1 MASVS
6 RLNGFRPV
14 KFNTGAPYTGAAS
27 MYFIPAS
34 NADVIMVG
42 DVVKL
47 AGDSRSPTG
56 VPTVA
61 RHAGGATEA
70 AVGVVV
76 GIIYSGMGDSQNVP
90 PVTDINTPI
99 YRRASTDRYVMVAD
113 DPNLIF
119 EAQASASGSFTSVDV
134 GLNAGVRATAGSTST
149 GSSGMDVDL
158 GAKAT
163 TATLPLKI
171 VGFPYRPD
179 NNIGDAFVSLYVA
192 INNHQYKG
200 GTGTAGV

>member
-6 RLNGFRPV
+6 RINGLRPV
-14 KFNTGAPYTGAAS
+14 KMITGAPYNGQSSLYFVPAA
-27 MYFIPAS
+27 
-34 NADVIMVG
+34 NGDVIMVG

-76 GIIYSGMGDSQNVP
+76 GIIFSGVGDSANVP
-90 PVTDINTPI
+90 PVTDINTPV

-113 DPNLIF
+113 DPNIVF
-119 EAQASASGSFTSVDV
+119 EAQTMGATLAAADI
-134 GLNAGVRATAGSTST
+134 GLNAEVDVTAGSTTS
-149 GSSGMDVDL
+149 GASGMAVDL
-158 GAKAT
+158 STKAA
-163 TATLPLKI
+163 TATLPLKLF
-171 VGFPYRPD
+171 GFPNRPD
-179 NNIGDAFVSLYVA
+179 NNIGDAFTNVYVL

-200 GTGTAGV
+200 STGTAGV

>member
-14 KFNTGAPYTGAAS
+14 KFKNGQPYNGGAS
-27 MYFIPAS
+27 VYFVPAT

-56 VPTVA
+56 APTVA

-76 GIIYSGMGDSQNVP
+76 GIAYSGMGDTQNVP
-90 PVTDINTPI
+90 PVTDLNTPVF
-99 YRRASTDRYVMVAD
+99 RRASTDRYLLVAD
-113 DPNLIF
+113 DPDLVF

-134 GLNAGVRATAGSTST
+134 GLNAGVRATAGNTAS
-149 GSSGMDVDL
+149 GASGMDVDL
-158 GAKAT
+158 AAKAV

-179 NNIGDAFVSLYVA
+179 NSVGDAFVSLYVV
-192 INNHQYKG
+192 INNHQYQG

>member
-6 RLNGFRPV
+6 SLNGFRPV
-14 KFNTGAPYTGAAS
+14 KHITGAPYNGQAGTYFVPAA
-27 MYFIPAS
+27 

-47 AGDSRSPTG
+47 AGDGRAPTG

-76 GIIYSGMGDSQNVP
+76 GILFTGVGDAQNIP
-90 PVTDINTPI
+90 PVTDLNTPV
-99 YRRASTDRYVMVAD
+99 YRRTLTDRYLLVAD
-113 DPNLIF
+113 APDLVF
-119 EAQASASGSFTSVDV
+119 EAQTSGATFATADIGSNCEVDV
-134 GLNAGVRATAGSTST
+134 TAGSTTS
-149 GSSGMDVDL
+149 GSSGMAIDL
-158 GAKAT
+158 ANKGT

-179 NNIGDAFVSLYVA
+179 NQIGDTYTRAYVM
-192 INNHQYKG
+192 INNHQYRG
-200 GTGTAGV
+200 GDGTTGV

>member
-6 RLNGFRPV
+6 RLNGLRPV
-14 KFNTGAPYTGAAS
+14 KTSTGAPYVGQANV
-27 MYFIPAS
+27 YFVPAS
-34 NADVIMVG
+34 NSDVIMVG

-47 AGDSRSPTG
+47 AGDGRSPTG

-76 GIIYSGMGDSQNVP
+76 GIAYSGMGDSQNVP
-90 PVTDINTPI
+90 PVTDLNTPI
-99 YRRASTDRYVMVAD
+99 YRRASTDRYLLVAD
-113 DPNLIF
+113 DPSLIF
-119 EAQASASGSFTSVDV
+119 EGQASASGSFTTVDI
-134 GLNAGVRATAGSTST
+134 GLNAGIRATAGSTTS
-149 GSSGMDVDL
+149 GASGMDIDL
-158 GAKAT
+158 GAKAA

-179 NNIGDAFVSLYVA
+179 NNVGDAFINLYVR
-192 INNHQYKG
+192 INNHQYNG

>member
-6 RLNGFRPV
+6 RISGLRPV
-14 KFNTGAPYTGAAS
+14 KHVSGGSYTGQANVYFVPAA
-27 MYFIPAS
+27 

-76 GIIYSGMGDSQNVP
+76 GILFSGVGDTQNVP
-90 PVTDINTPI
+90 PVTDLNTPV
-99 YRRASTDRYVMVAD
+99 YRRASTDRYLLVAD
-113 DPNLIF
+113 DPGLIF
-119 EAQASASGSFTSVDV
+119 EAQTMGATLAAVDV
-134 GLNAGVRATAGSTST
+134 GLNAEVDVTAGNTAS
-149 GSSGMDVDL
+149 GASGMAVDL
-158 GAKAT
+158 STKAT
-163 TATLPLKI
+163 TATLPLKV

-179 NNIGDAFVSLYVA
+179 NNIGDAFTNVYVR
-192 INNHQYKG
+192 INNHQLNS
-200 GTGTAGV
+200 GTGSAGV

>member
-6 RLNGFRPV
+6 RINGFRPV
-14 KFNTGAPYTGAAS
+14 KFLDGKPYTGQANV
-27 MYFIPAS
+27 YFVPSS
-34 NADVIMVG
+34 NSDVIMVG

-47 AGDSRSPTG
+47 AGDGRSPTG

-76 GIIYSGMGDSQNVP
+76 GILFSGVGDTQNVP
-90 PVTDINTPI
+90 PVTDLNTPV
-99 YRRASTDRYVMVAD
+99 YRRASTDRYLLVAD
-113 DPNLIF
+113 DPNVVF
-119 EAQASASGSFTSVDV
+119 EAQTSGATFATADIGQNCEPDV
-134 GLNAGVRATAGSTST
+134 AAGSTTS
-149 GSSGMDVDL
+149 GASGMTIDL
-158 GAKAT
+158 STKAG
-163 TATLPLKI
+163 TATLPLKV

-179 NNIGDAFVSLYVA
+179 NNIGDSYTNAYVV
-192 INNHQYKG
+192 INNHQFKG

>member
-6 RLNGFRPV
+6 RINGLTPV
-14 KFNTGAPYTGAAS
+14 KFNTGAPYTGAANV
-27 MYFIPAS
+27 YFVPAA

-47 AGDSRSPTG
+47 AGDSRSPSG
-56 VPTVA
+56 VQTVA

-76 GIIYSGMGDSQNVP
+76 GILFTGMGDMANVP
-90 PVTDINTPI
+90 PVTDLNTPV
-99 YRRASTDRYVMVAD
+99 YRRTLTDRYLLVAD

-119 EAQASASGSFTSVDV
+119 EAQTMGATFAGVDV
-134 GLNAGVRATAGSTST
+134 GLNAEVDVTAGSTTS
-149 GSSGMDVDL
+149 GSSGMAVDL
-158 GAKAT
+158 STKAA

-171 VGFPYRPD
+171 VGYPARPD
-179 NNIGDAFVSLYVA
+179 NNIGDAFTRVYVT

>member
-6 RLNGFRPV
+6 RINGLRPV
-14 KFNTGAPYTGAAS
+14 KTSTGAPYVGQS
-27 MYFIPAS
+27 NVYFVPAS
-34 NADVIMVG
+34 NSDVIMVG

-56 VPTVA
+56 AQTVA

-76 GIIYSGMGDSQNVP
+76 GILYSGVGDSQNVP
-90 PVTDINTPI
+90 PVTDINTPV
-99 YRRASTDRYVMVAD
+99 YRRASTDRYLMVAD
-113 DPNLIF
+113 DPSLIF
-119 EAQASASGSFTSVDV
+119 ECQTMGATLAAADIGLNCEVDV
-134 GLNAGVRATAGSTST
+134 TAGSTSS
-149 GSSGMDVDL
+149 GASGMAADL
-158 GAKAT
+158 STKAA

-179 NNIGDAFVSLYVA
+179 NNIGDAFTNVYVR
-192 INNHQYKG
+192 INNHQYNG

>member
-6 RLNGFRPV
+6 RINGLRPV
-14 KFNTGAPYTGAAS
+14 KTNTGSPYTGQAGV
-27 MYFIPAS
+27 YFVPAS
-34 NADVIMVG
+34 NSDVIMVG

-47 AGDSRSPTG
+47 AGDGRSPSG

-76 GIIYSGMGDSQNVP
+76 GILFTGMGDTQNVP
-90 PVTDINTPI
+90 PVTDINPPV
-99 YRRASTDRYVMVAD
+99 YRRASTDRYLLVAD
-113 DPNLIF
+113 DPQLIF
-119 EAQASASGSFTSVDV
+119 EAQAIGGTFATADI
-134 GLNAGVRATAGSTST
+134 GLNAEVDVAAGNTTS
-149 GSSGMDVDL
+149 GASGMTVDL
-158 GAKAT
+158 ATKAT

-171 VGFPYRPD
+171 VGFPARPD
-179 NNIGDAFVSLYVA
+179 NNVGDAFVNLYVK
-192 INNHQYKG
+192 INNHQYTG

>member
-6 RLNGFRPV
+6 RINGLRPV
-14 KFNTGAPYTGAAS
+14 KTSNGTPYVGQANV
-27 MYFIPAS
+27 YFVPAS

-76 GIIYSGMGDSQNVP
+76 GILYTGVGDTQNVP
-90 PVTDINTPI
+90 PVTDLNTPV
-99 YRRASTDRYVMVAD
+99 YRRASTDRYLLVAD
-113 DPNLIF
+113 DPTLIF
-119 EAQASASGSFTSVDV
+119 EGQTMGATLAAADI
-134 GLNAGVRATAGSTST
+134 GLNAEVDVTAGSTTT
-149 GSSGMDVDL
+149 GASGMAIDL
-158 GAKAT
+158 STKAA

-179 NNIGDAFVSLYVA
+179 NNIGDAFTNVYVR
-192 INNHQYKG
+192 INNHQLNS
-200 GTGTAGV
+200 GTGSAGV

>member
-6 RLNGFRPV
+6 RINGLRPV
-14 KFNTGAPYTGAAS
+14 KYLDGKGYFGQANL
-27 MYFIPAS
+27 YFIPAA

-56 VPTVA
+56 AQTVA

-76 GIIYSGMGDSQNVP
+76 GIIYSGVGDTQNVP
-90 PVTDINTPI
+90 PVTDLNTPV

-113 DPNLIF
+113 DPNTVF
-119 EAQASASGSFTSVDV
+119 EAQTMGATLAAADI
-134 GLNAGVRATAGSTST
+134 GLNAEVDVSAGSTTS
-149 GSSGMDVDL
+149 GASGMAVDL
-158 GAKAT
+158 STKAA
-163 TATLPLKI
+163 TATLPLKL

-179 NNIGDAFVSLYVA
+179 NAIGDAYTNVYVV
-192 INNHQYKG
+192 INNHQFKG
-200 GTGTAGV
+200 STGTAGV

>member
-6 RLNGFRPV
+6 RINGFRPV
-14 KFNTGAPYTGAAS
+14 KFLDGKPYTGQANV
-27 MYFIPAS
+27 YFVPSANS
-34 NADVIMVG
+34 DVIMVG

-56 VPTVA
+56 AQTVA

-76 GIIYSGMGDSQNVP
+76 GILYTGVGDTQNVP
-90 PVTDINTPI
+90 PVTDLNTPT
-99 YRRASTDRYVMVAD
+99 YRRASTDRYLLVAD
-113 DPNLIF
+113 DPNTVF
-119 EAQASASGSFTSVDV
+119 EAQTSGATFAAADV
-134 GLNAGVRATAGSTST
+134 GLNANAAVTAGNT
-149 GSSGMDVDL
+149 SSGASGMTIDL
-158 GAKAT
+158 SAKAT
-163 TATLPLKI
+163 TATLPLKL

-179 NNIGDAFVSLYVA
+179 NNIGDAFTSAYVV

-200 GTGTAGV
+200 STGTAGV

>member
-14 KFNTGAPYTGAAS
+14 KMTTGAPYNGQAGL
-27 MYFIPAS
+27 YFVPAS
-34 NADVIMVG
+34 NSDVIMVG

-47 AGDSRSPTG
+47 AGDARSPTG

-76 GIIYSGMGDSQNVP
+76 GILFTGVGDTANVP
-90 PVTDINTPI
+90 QVTDLNTPV
-99 YRRASTDRYVMVAD
+99 YRRASTDRYLLVAD

-119 EAQASASGSFTSVDV
+119 EVQTSGATLATADI
-134 GLNAGVRATAGSTST
+134 GLNTGIAATAGNTSS
-149 GSSGMDVDL
+149 GSSGMSADL
-158 GAKAT
+158 STKAA
-163 TATLPLKI
+163 TATLPLKL

-179 NNIGDAFVSLYVA
+179 NAIGDAFTSVYVR
-192 INNHQYKG
+192 INNHQYNG
-200 GTGTAGV
+200 GTGSAGV

>member
-6 RLNGFRPV
+6 RINGFRPV
-14 KFNTGAPYTGAAS
+14 KYLDGKPYTGQANI
-27 MYFIPAS
+27 YFVPSS
-34 NADVIMVG
+34 NSDVIMVG

-56 VPTVA
+56 VQTVA
-61 RHAGGATEA
+61 RHAGGATET

-76 GIIYSGMGDSQNVP
+76 GILYSGMGDTQNVP
-90 PVTDINTPI
+90 PVTDLNTPV
-99 YRRASTDRYVMVAD
+99 YRRASTDRYLLVAD
-113 DPNLIF
+113 DPNTVF
-119 EAQASASGSFTSVDV
+119 EAQTSGATFAATDV
-134 GLNAGVRATAGSTST
+134 GLNAGPAVAAGNT
-149 GSSGMDVDL
+149 SSGASGMTVDL
-158 GAKAT
+158 ATKAV
-163 TATLPLKI
+163 TATLPLKV

-179 NNIGDAFVSLYVA
+179 NNIGDSFTNVYVV

>member
-6 RLNGFRPV
+6 RINGLRPV
-14 KFNTGAPYTGAAS
+14 KFQTGQPYTGGAS
-27 MYFIPAS
+27 VYFVPAS

-47 AGDSRSPTG
+47 SGDSRSPTG

-76 GIIYSGMGDSQNVP
+76 GILFTGVGDAANVP
-90 PVTDINTPI
+90 PVTDINTPV
-99 YRRASTDRYVMVAD
+99 YRRASTDRYLLVAD
-113 DPNLIF
+113 DPSLVF
-119 EAQASASGSFTSVDV
+119 EAQTIGATLASVDI
-134 GLNAGVRATAGSTST
+134 GLNAEVDVTAGNTAS
-149 GSSGMDVDL
+149 GASGMAVDL
-158 GAKAT
+158 STKAA
-163 TATLPLKI
+163 TATLPLKV

-179 NNIGDAFVSLYVA
+179 NSIGDAFTNVYVV

>member
-6 RLNGFRPV
+6 RINGLRPV
-14 KFNTGAPYTGAAS
+14 KYLDGKGYFGQANL
-27 MYFIPAS
+27 YFIPAS

-56 VPTVA
+56 AQTVA

-70 AVGVVV
+70 SVGVVV
-76 GIIYSGMGDSQNVP
+76 GIIYSGVGDTQNVP
-90 PVTDINTPI
+90 PVTDLNTPV

-113 DPNLIF
+113 DPNTVF
-119 EAQASASGSFTSVDV
+119 EAQTMGATLAAADI
-134 GLNAGVRATAGSTST
+134 GLNAEVDVTAGSTTS
-149 GSSGMDVDL
+149 GASGMAVDL
-158 GAKAT
+158 STKAA

-179 NNIGDAFVSLYVA
+179 NNIGDAYTNVYVV
-192 INNHQYKG
+192 INNHQFKG
-200 GTGTAGV
+200 STGTAGV

>member
-27 MYFIPAS
+27 IYFVPAS

-47 AGDSRSPTG
+47 AGDGRSPTG

-76 GIIYSGMGDSQNVP
+76 GILFSGMGDAQNVP
-90 PVTDINTPI
+90 PVTDINTPV
-99 YRRASTDRYVMVAD
+99 YRRASTDSYLLVAD

-119 EAQASASGSFTSVDV
+119 EAQASASGSFTTADI
-134 GLNAGVRATAGSTST
+134 GLNAGVRATAGNTAS
-149 GSSGMDVDL
+149 GASGMDVDL
-158 GAKAT
+158 AAKAV

-179 NNIGDAFVSLYVA
+179 NAVGDAFVRLYVS

>member
-14 KFNTGAPYTGAAS
+14 KHISGGSYTGQANV
-27 MYFIPAS
+27 YFVPAS

-76 GIIYSGMGDSQNVP
+76 GILFSGVGDAQNVP
-90 PVTDINTPI
+90 PVTDLNTPV
-99 YRRASTDRYVMVAD
+99 YRRASTDRYLLVAD
-113 DPNLIF
+113 DPGLVF

-134 GLNAGVRATAGSTST
+134 GLNAGIRATAGNTST
-149 GSSGMDVDL
+149 GNSGMDIDL

-179 NNIGDAFVSLYVA
+179 NNVGDSFVNLYVR
-192 INNHQYKG
+192 INNHQYAA